1 MIYEVINLLKP
12 YTNLSYSI
20 IEHPSYEEKYIEDII
35 NNIKLFKKPFER
47 LTGFPV
53 IYDIKKNEIHKGQ
66 ITSEQMFI
74 LCKYI
79 TIVFIYSLIQQD
91 TTDIDNSLLL
101 TNETPGEETM
111 TEEGISETD
120 MALQTLENINV
131 ERVHFMGDLFHKC
144 IELYTKQLDKL
155 DYYTSKVIKQ
165 ELAKDYDTKKNKTLK
180 FYEDLDKESRKGL
193 KLLLQVGL
201 ESYKKDLSETR
212 NYLLE
217 NTQTSINDIGQE
229 EYEVLDNFD
238 RPTITDEQR
247 RIMDEGDVMPDDE

>member
-1 MIYEVINLLKP
+1 
-12 YTNLSYSI
+12 
-20 IEHPSYEEKYIEDII
+20 
-35 NNIKLFKKPFER
+35 
-47 LTGFPV
+47 
-53 IYDIKKNEIHKGQ
+53 
-66 ITSEQMFI
+66 MFI

-91 TTDIDNSLLL
+91 TSDIDNSLLL
-101 TNETPGEETM
+101 TSETIGEETM
-111 TEEGISETD
+111 TEDGITESD
-120 MALQTLENINV
+120 MSVQTLENINI
-131 ERVHFMGDLFHKC
+131 ERVKFMADLFYKTL
-144 IELYTKQLDKL
+144 EMYSSQLDKL
-155 DYYTSKVIKQ
+155 DYYTTKVIKQ

-229 EYEVLDNFD
+229 EYDNLAEPLD
-238 RPTITDEQR
+238 RPVITDEQR